1 MTETTIPD
9 QKPQSSW
16 DDSHDDEISL
26 IDLAIVL
33 AKHKKLILGAPL
45 ITVVIVALI
54 SLLIPNSYTATTQIL
69 PPQQQSGAASALLGQ
84 LGALSGLAGVSA
96 GIKNPNDTYVAM
108 LKSRTV
114 SDNLIRR
121 FKLQAVYDKKYSS
134 DTRKKLE
141 KASTITAGKDG
152 VIVVMVDDRDPKRA
166 AALAN
171 GYVEE
176 LQKLTKVLAVTEASQ
191 RRLFFETQLL
201 QAKQALGDAEIA
213 LKQLQEKTGLI
224 QLDAQAEALVKA
236 GSELKAQIALKEVEL
251 GAMRT
256 FATGN
261 NPDYIRIEQL
271 LGGLRSQ
278 LAKVEAG
285 SVTTRK
291 IPEAGLAYVRKVR
304 DLKYAETV
312 YELLAKQFEIAK
324 IDEAK
329 EGSMIQVLDRAVVP
343 DKKSNPKRSL
353 MVALATLAVGFA
365 AVLWAFVVEGLNRA
379 KEDADNAARLAK
391 FRQLLQ
397 WK

>member
-1 MTETTIPD
+1 MTESTTP
-9 QKPQSSW
+9 KPSIHSSRE
-16 DDSHDDEISL
+16 DIIEDEISL
-26 IDLAIVL
+26 IDLAITL
-33 AKHKKLILGAPL
+33 AKHKKVILGAPL
-45 ITVVIVALI
+45 ITAVIVSLI
-54 SLLIPNSYTATTQIL
+54 SLFIPNSYTATTQIM

-84 LGALSGLAGVSA
+84 LGALSSLAGVSS

-121 FKLQAVYDKKYSS
+121 FKLQAVYDKKYAS
-134 DTRKKLE
+134 DARKKLE

-152 VIVVMVDDRDPKRA
+152 VIVVMVEDREPKRA

-176 LQKLTKVLAVTEASQ
+176 LQKLTQVLAVTEASQ
-191 RRLFFETQLL
+191 RRLFFETQLM

-291 IPEAGLAYVRKVR
+291 IPEAGLEYLRKVR
-304 DLKYAETV
+304 NMKYAETV

-329 EGSMIQVLDRAVVP
+329 EGSVIQVLDKAIAP
-343 DKKSNPKRSL
+343 EKKSKPNRVL
-353 MVALATLAVGFA
+353 IVALAALAVGFG
-365 AVLWAFVVEGLNRA
+365 AVLWAFIVEGLSRA
-379 KEDADNAARLAK
+379 KEDAETVERLAK
-391 FRQLLQ
+391 LRQLLQ

>member
-1 MTETTIPD
+1 M
-9 QKPQSSW
+9 
-16 DDSHDDEISL
+16 DDEISL
-26 IDLAIVL
+26 IDLAITL
-33 AKHKKLILGAPL
+33 AKYKKLILGAPL
-45 ITVVIVALI
+45 ITAVIVALI
-54 SLLIPNSYTATTQIL
+54 SLFIPNSYTATTQIM

-121 FKLQAVYDKKYSS
+121 FKLQSVYDKKYSS

-152 VIVVMVDDRDPKRA
+152 LIVVMVEDRDPKRA

-176 LQKLTKVLAVTEASQ
+176 LQKLTQVLAVTEASQ

-224 QLDAQAEALVKA
+224 QLDAQAQALVKA

-251 GAMRT
+251 GALRT

-291 IPEAGLAYVRKVR
+291 IPEAGLEYVRKVR

-329 EGSMIQVLDRAVVP
+329 EGSMIQVLDKAIAP
-343 DKKSNPKRSL
+343 EKKSKPKRTL
-353 MVALATLAVGFA
+353 IVALAALAVGFG
-365 AVLWAFVVEGLNRA
+365 AVLWAFIVEGLSRA
-379 KEDADNAARLAK
+379 KEDAENTVRLAK
-391 FRQLLQ
+391 LRQLLQ

>member
-1 MTETTIPD
+1 MTESSTPKPD
-9 QKPQSSW
+9 LHSRRE
-16 DDSHDDEISL
+16 DIMDDEISL
-26 IDLAIVL
+26 IDLAITL
-33 AKHKKLILGAPL
+33 AKYKKLILGAPL
-45 ITVVIVALI
+45 VTAVIVALI
-54 SLLIPNSYTATTQIL
+54 TLFIPNSYTATTQIM

-84 LGALSGLAGVSA
+84 LGALSSLAGVST

-121 FKLQAVYDKKYSS
+121 FKLQAVYDKKYAS

-141 KASTITAGKDG
+141 KASIITAGKDG
-152 VIVVMVDDRDPKRA
+152 VIVVMVEDREPKRA

-176 LQKLTKVLAVTEASQ
+176 LQKLTQVLAVTEASQ

-201 QAKQALGDAEIA
+201 NSKQTLGDAEIA

-224 QLDAQAEALVKA
+224 KLDAQAEALVKA

-251 GAMRT
+251 GALRT

-271 LGGLRSQ
+271 LGGLHSQ

-285 SVTTRK
+285 SVTTSK
-291 IPEAGLAYVRKVR
+291 IPETGLEYLRKVR

-329 EGSMIQVLDRAVVP
+329 EGSMIQVLDKAIAP
-343 DKKSNPKRSL
+343 EKKSKPKRAL
-353 MVALATLAVGFA
+353 IIALAALAVGFG
-365 AVLWAFVVEGLNRA
+365 AVLWAFIVEGLSRA
-379 KEDADNAARLAK
+379 KEDAETVERLAK
-391 FRQLLQ
+391 LRQLLQ

>member
-1 MTETTIPD
+1 MTQKTIPD
-9 QKPQSSW
+9 QKSQSGW
-16 DDSHDDEISL
+16 DDSHEDEINL

-45 ITVVIVALI
+45 ITAVIVALI

-84 LGALSGLAGVSA
+84 LGALSGMAGAA
-96 GIKNPNDTYVAM
+96 GIKNPNDTYIAM

-121 FKLQAVYDKKYSS
+121 FKLQTVYDKKYSS

-141 KASTITAGKDG
+141 KASAITAGKDG
-152 VIVVMVDDRDPKRA
+152 VIVVKVDDRDPKRA
-166 AALAN
+166 TALAN

-176 LQKLTKVLAVTEASQ
+176 LQKLTQVLAVTEASQ

-353 MVALATLAVGFA
+353 ITALATLAVGFG
-365 AVLWAFVVEGLNRA
+365 AVLWAFIVEGLNKA
-379 KEDADNAARLAK
+379 KEDAENAKRLAK

>member
-1 MTETTIPD
+1 MTETKIPD

-16 DDSHDDEISL
+16 DDSFEDEISL
-26 IDLAIVL
+26 IDLAITL

-54 SLLIPNSYTATTQIL
+54 SLLIPNSYTAKTQIL
-69 PPQQQSGAASALLGQ
+69 PPQQQSGASALLGQ
-84 LGALSGLAGVSA
+84 LGALSSLAGVSA

-176 LQKLTKVLAVTEASQ
+176 LQQLTQVLAVTEASQ
-191 RRLFFETQLL
+191 RRLFFEKQLL

-213 LKQLQEKTGLI
+213 LKKLQETTGLI

-236 GSELKAQIALKEVEL
+236 GSELKAQIAMKEVEL

-285 SVTTRK
+285 SVTISK
-291 IPEAGLAYVRKVR
+291 VPEAGLEYVRKVR

-329 EGSMIQVLDRAVVP
+329 EGSVIQVLDKAVVP
-343 DKKSNPKRSL
+343 EKKSKPKRSL
-353 MVALATLAVGFA
+353 MVILAALAVGFG
-365 AVLWAFVVEGLNRA
+365 AVLWAVIVEGLIRA
-379 KEDADNAARLAK
+379 KEDAENAARLAK
-391 FRQLLQ
+391 LRQLLK